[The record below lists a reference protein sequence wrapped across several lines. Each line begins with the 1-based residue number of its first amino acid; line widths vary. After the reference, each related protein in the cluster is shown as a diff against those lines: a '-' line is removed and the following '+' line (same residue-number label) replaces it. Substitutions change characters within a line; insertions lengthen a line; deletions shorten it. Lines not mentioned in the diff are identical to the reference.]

1 MPDQLAH
8 YIFARRVLAASDMQL
23 RKRISADAAIFRVG
37 TFGPDPLF
45 NDPSPYRRAEGFEMH
60 KRPGREAL
68 ERMRRPVRER
78 MPWAAEYAAGFFCH
92 YALDRLC
99 HPDIL
104 DMARRGV
111 ARHVAIEGAYDRQLM
126 LREDVRLPRRIPL
139 SASALKAA
147 ACMYKRVGPGRLRAD
162 IDAFWQIRRFVA
174 FGGGT
179 ALAHI
184 PGKVHSGWD
193 GLIPYKNPAPGLQA
207 CFDRLDELMGAGV
220 EIAARQ
226 LELYFEALDRDLPLD
241 DWLCAD
247 FSGFQTRL

>member
-8 YIFARRVLAASDMQL
+8 YRFAQRVLAAADVSL
-23 RKRISADAAIFRVG
+23 RRRICGDAPAFRVG

-45 NDPSPYRRAEGFEMH
+45 NDPSPYCRAEAFDIH
-60 KRPGREAL
+60 RRPGCEVL
-68 ERMRRPVRER
+68 ERLRRPVQTR

-104 DMARRGV
+104 EMARSGV
-111 ARHVAIEGAYDRQLM
+111 AQHVAIEGAYDRQLM
-126 LREDVRLPRRIPL
+126 MRENIRMPRRIPL
-139 SASALKAA
+139 SRNTLKVAAST
-147 ACMYKRVGPGRLRAD
+147 YTRVGPGRLQVD
-162 IDAFWQIRRFVA
+162 IEVFWQIRRFVL

-179 ALAHI
+179 RLSAI
-184 PGKVHSGWD
+184 PGKFNQSWD
-193 GLIPYKNPAPGLQA
+193 GLIPYKNPTPALKE
-207 CFDRLDELMGAGV
+207 CFDRLDELMNMSV

-226 LELYFEALDRDLPLD
+226 LELYFIAIDRNLPLN

-247 FSGFQTRL
+247 FSGFQTQL